1 MARCSHECL
10 TVDTS
15 PRLLPYFS
23 ATSNVLEGASK
34 YAFDSSWLTPGC
46 LIPRL
51 VLLWSD
57 SRSPG
62 GFPSRGSHSRR
73 RHVHVE
79 AEHAKGLY
87 DQIERGVFVPIPA
100 IVTVRIRTHK
110 HPIDQLK
117 IVFARSTAVT
127 KLTRREKPIHF
138 EQHAALARDAGF
150 PAHPAACRL
159 RRLRTSG
166 TGSDC
171 ESVL

>member
-1 MARCSHECL
+1 MQPLIQHTGRQSHCSYC
-10 TVDTS
+10 
-15 PRLLPYFS
+15 FS
-23 ATSNVLEGASK
+23 APSSTATSNVLEGASK

-46 LIPRL
+46 LITRL

-100 IVTVRIRTHK
+100 LVTVRIRTHK

-138 EQHAALARDAGF
+138 EQHAALARDFAF
-150 PAHPAACRL
+150 QQIQQRA
-159 RRLRTSG
+159 
-166 TGSDC
+166 D
-171 ESVL
+171 